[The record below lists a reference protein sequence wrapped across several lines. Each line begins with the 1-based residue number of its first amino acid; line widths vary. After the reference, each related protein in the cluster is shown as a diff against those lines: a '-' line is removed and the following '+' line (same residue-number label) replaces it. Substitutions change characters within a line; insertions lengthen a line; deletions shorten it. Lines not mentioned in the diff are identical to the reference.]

1 MLKTIL
7 LVAATA
13 TAALLLYAAFKP
25 NSFRLERSTAIAAPP
40 AKVFALIHDLR
51 RFNEWNPFAKLDPQ
65 NAITYDAVTT
75 GVGGA
80 YTWQGNK
87 SGAGRM
93 QIVESVAAQ
102 RVSAKLDFTKPF
114 KAHNVV
120 DFTVQAQGAGSTV
133 TWAMHGPM
141 PYLNRLM
148 TTFFDMD
155 KMVGKD
161 FEAGLANLKALAE
174 QPRKDS

>member
-7 LVAATA
+7 LIVAAVI
-13 TAALLLYAAFKP
+13 AALLIYAATKP
-25 NSFRLERSTAIAAPP
+25 DSFRIQRSTTIAAPP
-40 AKVFALIHDLR
+40 DKVFALINDLR
-51 RFNEWNPFAKLDPQ
+51 QFNTWNPFAKLDPQ

-80 YTWQGNK
+80 YTWQGEK

-93 QIVESVAAQ
+93 QIAESVPAQ
-102 RVSAKLDFTKPF
+102 RVTAKLDFTKPF
-114 KAHNVV
+114 EAHNMV
-120 DFTVQAQGAGSTV
+120 DFTVQTQGDKGSTV

-141 PYLNRLM
+141 PYMNRLM
-148 TTFFDMD
+148 TVFFDMD
-155 KMVGKD
+155 KTVGKD

-174 QPRKDS
+174 KP

>member
-1 MLKTIL
+1 MLKIIL
-7 LVAATA
+7 LIVAAA
-13 TAALLLYAAFKP
+13 VAALLAYAAFKP
-25 NSFRLERSTAIAAPP
+25 DSFRLERSTTIAAPP
-40 AKVFALIHDLR
+40 EKVFALINDLR

-65 NAITYDAVTT
+65 NAITYDPLTA

-80 YTWQGNK
+80 YNWQGEK

-93 QIVESVAAQ
+93 QITESVPAQ
-102 RVSAKLDFTKPF
+102 RVTATLDFTKPF
-114 KAHNVV
+114 EAHNTV
-120 DFTVQAQGAGSTV
+120 DFTVQAQGEKGSSV
-133 TWAMHGPM
+133 SWAMHGPM

-155 KMVGKD
+155 KTVGKD

-174 QPRKDS
+174 KP

>member
-1 MLKTIL
+1 MLKIIL
-7 LVAATA
+7 LIVAAA
-13 TAALLLYAAFKP
+13 VAALLAYAAFKP
-25 NSFRLERSTAIAAPP
+25 DSFRLERSTTIAAPP
-40 AKVFALIHDLR
+40 EKVFALINDLR

-65 NAITYDAVTT
+65 NAITYDPLTA

-80 YTWQGNK
+80 YNWQGEK

-93 QIVESVAAQ
+93 QITESVPAQ
-102 RVSAKLDFTKPF
+102 RVTATLDFSKPF
-114 KAHNVV
+114 EAHNTV
-120 DFTVQAQGAGSTV
+120 DFTVQAQGEKGSSV
-133 TWAMHGPM
+133 SWAMHGPM

-155 KMVGKD
+155 KTVGKD

-174 QPRKDS
+174 KP